1 MKIGIEDAA
10 YIKRYGKEKG
20 YEYIRSL
27 CYECIDYQG
36 FIHTDTPMFQNGEA
50 AFETAV
56 INDRKIIESAGLN
69 IYQVHAPWRW
79 PAQDATPEDRQERFE
94 KMSLSIRGTAL
105 LGSRYFVIHPLMP
118 WGGGSA
124 GPDPEK
130 FYEINLDFMERLC
143 TEAEKC
149 GVIICFEN
157 MPMHALP
164 TSTPEASLD
173 FVRKINS
180 PWLRI
185 CLDTGHCAVF
195 GIQPAD
201 AVRMLGKDMLK
212 TLHVHDNDGVQ
223 DRHWVPFTGVI
234 DWVDFR
240 HALQEIGFDG
250 CLSIE
255 TAPPVKFTGE
265 NQFLQDRSLVISA
278 LQLAGRK

>member
-1 MKIGIEDAA
+1 
-10 YIKRYGKEKG
+10 
-20 YEYIRSL
+20 
-27 CYECIDYQG
+27 
-36 FIHTDTPMFQNGEA
+36 
-50 AFETAV
+50 
-56 INDRKIIESAGLN
+56 
-69 IYQVHAPWRW
+69 
-79 PAQDATPEDRQERFE
+79 
-94 KMSLSIRGTAL
+94 MS
-105 LGSRYFVIHPLMP
+105 
-118 WGGGSA
+118 
-124 GPDPEK
+124 
-130 FYEINLDFMERLC
+130 C
-143 TEAEKC
+143 
-149 GVIICFEN
+149 
-157 MPMHALP
+157 
-164 TSTPEASLD
+164 SLD

-223 DRHWVPFTGVI
+223 DRHWIPFTGVI

-265 NQFLQDRSLVISA
+265 NQLLQDRSLVISA